1 MVDVTIRKLE
11 EQDLFNGFLDS
22 LDSLRKASELSK
34 TKAKEIFNKIKTNPD
49 HVVFVVI
56 MDGRVVG
63 STTLFIE
70 LKFIHQGGRVGH
82 IEDVVVA
89 KEYQSKGI
97 GEQLINHVLDYAKK
111 NDCYKTILDCADD
124 VKPFYEK
131 IGFKIHSNCM
141 RYDH

>member
-22 LDSLRKASELSK
+22 LDSLRKASDLSK

-111 NDCYKTILDCADD
+111 NDCYKTILDCSDD

>member
-111 NDCYKTILDCADD
+111 NDCYKTILDCSDD